1 MVQGT
6 PHRLA
11 AAAVGVF
18 LGDGD
23 DEAQVR
29 LHHLLLGLARLALA
43 ICTILFDIRLSSR
56 ATAVPLGEPHQAAFV
71 ADQAL
76 VDVVELLDQ
85 RVDARMALTSATN
98 RAERSC
104 RSDLRCTEERRAR
117 GKDDGG
123 RREAARL
130 QPDGPSKS
138 FGRLD
143 PPESAPTPT

>member
-43 ICTILFDIRLSSR
+43 LLHHLFDIRLSSR

-85 RVDARMALTSATN
+85 RVDARLIEPQRLHLADDVVLELLVAASRAGESESLRSLFWMSWSCSRRQGLVAAALFPRFS
-98 RAERSC
+98 
-104 RSDLRCTEERRAR
+104 
-117 GKDDGG
+117 
-123 RREAARL
+123 
-130 QPDGPSKS
+130 PSKWH
-138 FGRLD
+138 
-143 PPESAPTPT
+143 